1 MTDFVIDEDLPRSTA
16 QALSAA
22 DHRVKDIRD
31 HGFATGARIGDHVRR
46 HTPATRLALRV
57 NKRSLTVDP

>member
-31 HGFATGARIGDHVRR
+31 HGFATGARMGTMYGAIRPPRDWRC
-46 HTPATRLALRV
+46 A
-57 NKRSLTVDP
+57 